1 VFAVVETGLRIFQH
15 RNDPSTKALIAA
27 IPLSITE
34 SAIFWWVFSCRW
46 TTLKNLKLRRNIVK
60 LTVYRHFFNTLIFC
74 VIAAVIFM
82 LWSIRVHK
90 MPNCVTDWRELWID
104 DAYWQLLF
112 VVILFVIIILW
123 RPSQN
128 NKRYAFSPL
137 MDDELDE
144 EQEEPFIDPENSNF
158 DQVKIRKNVS
168 NLEKN
173 LTRTVDKSEDD
184 NLKWVEDNI
193 PASGFDTALPSLL
206 DSDEEVMTT
215 KLEMS
220 KQQ

>member
-1 VFAVVETGLRIFQH
+1 
-15 RNDPSTKALIAA
+15 
-27 IPLSITE
+27 
-34 SAIFWWVFSCRW
+34 
-46 TTLKNLKLRRNIVK
+46 
-60 LTVYRHFFNTLIFC
+60 
-74 VIAAVIFM
+74 
-82 LWSIRVHK
+82 